1 MFLAIC
7 CLILFCPGVLQASLE
22 KRSIHKRDAGYC
34 SGNLCYKMDTG
45 TVLPIGS
52 SLWSANGKY
61 ELQMQPDKNL
71 VLYCYAGNAIWHADT
86 YGNDVDGGLKFTED
100 GSLEITEVGTG
111 NSLWKNGVS
120 GGEMLFLQNDGNL
133 VMYDIQERN
142 IWETGTGLAYCEK
155 GYCIGDRC
163 VKPSLRDGYALLKLG
178 EELISKNGKYDLR
191 MQTDGN
197 LVVYCNGN
205 ALWHSET
212 YGRSVTG
219 GLRFQGDSNLVIYDP
234 NPIWHS
240 STYDNGATTLI
251 MQDDGNVV
259 LYTRDG
265 RSVWHT
271 GTFGMC

>member
-1 MFLAIC
+1 MSRFIYSKIGFRILRDINYLQ
-7 CLILFCPGVLQASLE
+7 CL
-22 KRSIHKRDAGYC
+22 D
-34 SGNLCYKMDTG
+34 
-45 TVLPIGS
+45 TVLPRAQGYIS
-52 SLWSANGKY
+52 FVN
-61 ELQMQPDKNL
+61 E
-71 VLYCYAGNAIWHADT
+71 
-86 YGNDVDGGLKFTED
+86 
-100 GSLEITEVGTG
+100 
-111 NSLWKNGVS
+111 NSFKS
-120 GGEMLFLQNDGNL
+120 GGTQT
-133 VMYDIQERN
+133 YIP
-142 IWETGTGLAYCEK
+142 

-163 VKPSLRDGYALLKLG
+163 VKPSLRDGYATLKLG
-178 EELISKNGKYDLR
+178 EQLISKNGKYDLR

-240 STYDNGATTLI
+240 STYDSGATTLI
-251 MQDDGNVV
+251 MQDDGNAV
-259 LYTRDG
+259 LYTREG